1 MSNDREDL
9 INSIKQN
16 MPKKEQM
23 KIVEKMADSYKD
35 KSEEEIFFEIIKVN
49 NEMESELSSE
59 KYNEI
64 LDKLK
69 SIRPLLSKTQ
79 NEKLDMVLKA
89 LNKD

>member
-1 MSNDREDL
+1 
-9 INSIKQN
+9 
-16 MPKKEQM
+16 MPAKEQM

-35 KSEEEIFFEIIKVN
+35 KTEDEIFFEIIRVN
-49 NEMESELSSE
+49 SEMESELSSE

-69 SIRPLLSKTQ
+69 SIRPLLSKAQ

-89 LNKD
+89 LNKE

>member
-35 KSEEEIFFEIIKVN
+35 KSEDEIFFEIIRVN

>member
-16 MPKKEQM
+16 MPRKEQM

-35 KSEEEIFFEIIKVN
+35 KSEDEIFFEIIKVN

-64 LDKLK
+64 LEKLK

>member
-9 INSIKQN
+9 VNSIKQN
-16 MPKKEQM
+16 MPRKEQM

-35 KSEEEIFFEIIKVN
+35 KSEDEIFFEIIKVN
-49 NEMESELSSE
+49 NEMENELSSE

-64 LDKLK
+64 LEKLK

>member
-16 MPKKEQM
+16 MPAKDQM

-35 KSEEEIFFEIIKVN
+35 KTEDEIFFEIIRVN
-49 NEMESELSSE
+49 SEMESELSSE

-64 LDKLK
+64 LEKLK
-69 SIRPLLSKTQ
+69 SIRPLLSKAQ

-89 LNKD
+89 LNKE

>member
-35 KSEEEIFFEIIKVN
+35 KSEDEIFFEIIKVN